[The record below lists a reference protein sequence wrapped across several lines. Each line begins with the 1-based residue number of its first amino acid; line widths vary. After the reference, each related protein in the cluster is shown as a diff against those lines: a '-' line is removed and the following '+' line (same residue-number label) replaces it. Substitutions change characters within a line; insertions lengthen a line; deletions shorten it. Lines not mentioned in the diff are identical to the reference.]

1 MPHFTVVPVDD
12 KHRADYDDLEG
23 ISRVDYREKG
33 QRSCDPYDTVS
44 SDAQKIK
51 TAEVIKYHQ
60 KKALFVGEK
69 KDINFVWVQRRTTA
83 S

>member
-1 MPHFTVVPVDD
+1 MADEALDPGAEMPHFTVVPVDD

-44 SDAQKIK
+44 SDGKSLTRSADGGSYFSI
-51 TAEVIKYHQ
+51 
-60 KKALFVGEK
+60 
-69 KDINFVWVQRRTTA
+69 
-83 S
+83 